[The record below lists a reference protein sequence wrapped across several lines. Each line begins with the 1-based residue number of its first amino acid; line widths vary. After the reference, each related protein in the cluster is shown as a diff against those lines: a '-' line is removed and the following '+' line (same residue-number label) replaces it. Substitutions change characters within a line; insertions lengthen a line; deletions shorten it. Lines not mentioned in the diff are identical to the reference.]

1 MYSKDFGNDFHWGI
15 SSSAFQT
22 EGAYQQDGKGL
33 SIWDHFTSLKGKIFE
48 NHDAKTTC
56 DFYHRYKRD
65 ISIIQQ
71 LGIKNFRF
79 SISWPRILPQGTGH
93 INAQG
98 IDFYNQVID
107 HCLSCG
113 IEPWVTLYHWDLPLA
128 LSEKGGWTNREIMHW
143 FCEYAA
149 ICAKA
154 FGDRVRHWMILNEP
168 AVFTDAGYF
177 LGIHAPGLRG
187 LSNFLP
193 AVHHAALCQAEGA
206 RTVKDWLS
214 DSEVGTTFS
223 CSWIEPIRKVER
235 HINAARRADALIN
248 RLFIEPALGLGYPT
262 DDLKSLRKIEQY
274 MQADDEHR
282 MKFDF
287 DFIGLQNYTREVIK
301 HSFTIPYV
309 FAKPVSADRRQVP
322 VTLMNWEVYPEAI
335 YQVLLD
341 FHQKYKLKKIIIT
354 ENGAAFQDK
363 VHHHEVA
370 DDKRKQFIKD
380 NIRQCLRAKREGVPL
395 SGYFVWT
402 LTDNFE
408 WAEGYRPTFGL
419 VHVNFR
425 TQERIIKQSGFW
437 YKDFIEG
444 KEKLISYSGTGS

>member
-1 MYSKDFGNDFHWGI
+1 MYSKDFGDHFHWGV
-15 SSSAFQT
+15 SASAFQT

-33 SIWDHFTSLKGKIFE
+33 SIWDHFAGLKGKIFE
-48 NHDAKTTC
+48 NQHAKTAC
-56 DFYHRYKRD
+56 DFYHLHKHD
-65 ISIIQQ
+65 IEIIHR

-93 INAQG
+93 INTQG
-98 IDFYNQVID
+98 IDFYNSVID
-107 HCLSCG
+107 TCLAYG
-113 IEPWVTLYHWDLPLA
+113 IEPWITLYHWDLPLA
-128 LSEKGGWTNREIMHW
+128 LSEKGGWTNRDIVNW

-149 ICAKA
+149 VCAKA
-154 FGDRVRHWMILNEP
+154 FGNRVRHWMILNEP
-168 AVFTDAGYF
+168 AVFTGAGYF

-187 LSNFLP
+187 LGNFLP
-193 AVHHAALCQAEGA
+193 AVHHATLCQAEGA
-206 RTVKDWLS
+206 RTLKDHLP
-214 DSEVGTTFS
+214 DCEVGTTFS

-235 HINAARRADALIN
+235 HINAAKRADALIN
-248 RLFIEPALGLGYPT
+248 RLFIEPALGLGYPI
-262 DDLKSLRKIEQY
+262 DDLKSLRKIEQH
-274 MQADDEHR
+274 MHADDENK

-287 DFIGLQNYTREVIK
+287 DFIGLQNYTREIIK

-309 FAKPVSADRRQVP
+309 FAKPISADRRQVP

-335 YQVLLD
+335 YHVLMD

-363 VHHHEVA
+363 VHQHEVA
-370 DDKRKQFIKD
+370 DDKRTQYLND
-380 NIRQCLRAKREGVPL
+380 NIKQCLRAQREGVPV

-419 VHVNFR
+419 VHVNFK
-425 TQERIIKQSGFW
+425 TQERIIKYSGYW

-444 KEKLISYSGTGS
+444 NRNLF